1 MNIDK
6 DETPSIRTMIVE
18 DQGMVR
24 AFLER
29 WLTDLP
35 QFTLVASA
43 ASGEQALEQV
53 GATNPDVILV
63 DYQLP
68 GMDGL
73 EFIRSARQIRPQ
85 LRALVLSSLVDP
97 LSLTRIHEAGV
108 EGYLEKDASPELLTE
123 AINTVAQGCH
133 FYSRKFRET
142 MAREKANAESVGK
155 ILSRREQQ
163 VLGFVIAGKTSR
175 EIAPLMELSTRTIEF
190 HRSNMMN
197 KLGAK
202 NFNELAALARSR
214 GWSKD

>member
-1 MNIDK
+1 MNAK
-6 DETPSIRTMIVE
+6 KGNPQSIRTMIVE

-29 WLTDLP
+29 WLADLP

-43 ASGEQALEQV
+43 GSGEEAFEQV
-53 GATNPDVILV
+53 GNSQPDIVLV

-97 LSLTRIHEAGV
+97 LSMTRIHETGV
-108 EGYLEKDASPELLTE
+108 EGFLEKDASPELLTE
-123 AINTVAQGCH
+123 TIIAVAQGRLYH
-133 FYSRKFRET
+133 SLKFRESI
-142 MAREKANAESVGK
+142 AQERANTEGIGK

-163 VLGFVIAGKTSR
+163 ALELVIAGKTSR
-175 EIAPLMELSTRTIEF
+175 EIASLIGLSARTVEF
-190 HRSNMMN
+190 HRANMMN

-202 NFNELAALARSR
+202 NFSELTSIARSR
-214 GWSKD
+214 GWSKN